1 MPPKTKIT
9 RNMIVDAAFQIVR
22 SEGAE
27 NINTRSISSK
37 LGCSTQPVLYHFKK
51 IEEIKKST
59 YHKADEF
66 HSAYITDIQGENPM
80 KEIGMRYIQFGLE
93 EKNLFRF
100 LFQSN
105 EFCGKNVSELT
116 SAEELQPIIAIL
128 SQAAQVS
135 SEQAKTIFRSLF
147 LFTHGYSSMFANNE
161 LEYDEKTILSDF
173 NLVFDGL
180 IYALK
185 ENFKI

>member
-27 NINTRSISSK
+27 NINTRNISAK

-51 IEEIKKST
+51 IEEIKKAT

-135 SEQAKTIFRSLF
+135 TEQAKTIFRSLF

-173 NLVFDGL
+173 NLVFYGL